1 MATNGNDIL
10 IYSDGTLIAGTR
22 SNEITTNA
30 ETIEVSDASNSD
42 WRKYIAGR
50 KEWSVTVNF
59 LLMSGNNV
67 AALLAAG
74 RTYTLNISKRVS
86 GVSTTK
92 LTGSAIM
99 TTCKITATKGNIIQ
113 GSFVFKGASRLDIP
127 EFDEIYDQLYIF
139 RGSASYNN
147 VTINNPVVYVTYG
160 NVSACDTE
168 GASLPR
174 GYLYYDEST
183 QSVKVRQI
191 TTSENF
197 NEAIADAASQG
208 LYDNYGVQA
217 NPNRSSDSHETTD
230 VNIYG
235 YIPT

>member
-1 MATNGNDIL
+1 MVTNGNDIL

-22 SNEITTNA
+22 SNEITANV
-30 ETIEVSDASNSD
+30 ETIEVTNVINSQ
-42 WRKYIAGR
+42 WRRYITGR

-67 AALLAAG
+67 TALLAAG

-99 TTCKITATKGNIIQ
+99 TSCKITATRGNLVQ
-113 GSFVFKGASRLDIP
+113 GSFSFKGTSQLDIP
-127 EFDEIYDQLYIF
+127 EFSYVFDQLYIL
-139 RGSASYNN
+139 RGSVTYSG
-147 VTINNPVVYVTYG
+147 VTITNPIVYVTDRS
-160 NVSACDTE
+160 VFACETE
-168 GASLPR
+168 GELPN

-183 QSVKVRQI
+183 QTVKVLST

-197 NEAIADAASQG
+197 NEIIANTASQA
-208 LYDNYGVQA
+208 LWNNYIEQLNA
-217 NPNRSSDSHETTD
+217 DRSSDPRDTTD

-235 YIPT
+235 YIAT